1 MDGNDTGRWLGA
13 QMQGRDWIFL
23 GRHIWERSKVKTV
36 FDKKIADC
44 QVLLNFLNKFNAH
57 KILCGG
63 YYYSFHCIDEKSK
76 GQR

>member
-1 MDGNDTGRWLGA
+1 M
-13 QMQGRDWIFL
+13 
-23 GRHIWERSKVKTV
+23 KTV

-63 YYYSFHCIDEKSK
+63 YYYSFHCKMRNLKARDKK
-76 GQR
+76 